1 MAQRGLSGLDLVQL
15 DLFVDKIELR
25 GVFDTLLL
33 RLELLEILLFKLAHL
48 LLDQLVLLYL
58 VAMIVKVGLLKQDLL
73 LKSLVLFFVLQ
84 LAELFSLLEL
94 RLLAL
99 LLPLVV

>member
-15 DLFVDKIELR
+15 DLLVDKIELG

-48 LLDQLVLLYL
+48 LLDQLILLHL

-73 LKSLVLFFVLQ
+73 LESLVLFFVLQ